1 MIQVALKPVVDFEAS
16 QDAGWA
22 ANFLDLEGSEHEVVR
37 DQWASFGERLAVLEE
52 LFDLTF
58 GSVPSD

>member
-16 QDAGWA
+16 LDAGWA
-22 ANFLDLEGSEHEVVR
+22 ANFLDLEVSEHEVVLDR
-37 DQWASFGERLAVLEE
+37 WASFEEHLVVLEE
-52 LFDLTF
+52 LFDTTF